1 LIVIIQRDSLAI
13 AKLVGQARSHGP
25 LMVVLVRE
33 KKLNALSASM
43 MDKSLSFPFVSLSQH
58 CFSICIENIDFSLSS
73 TQG

>member
-43 MDKSLSFPFVSLSQH
+43 MEKSLSFPFVFFTTLFFDLH
-58 CFSICIENIDFSLSS
+58 
-73 TQG
+73 